1 MGGVCGKSGKS
12 SKSDVIA
19 MNETENEEKYI

>member
-1 MGGVCGKSGKS
+1 MGGVCRKTGKN
-12 SKSDVIA
+12 SKSDVIV